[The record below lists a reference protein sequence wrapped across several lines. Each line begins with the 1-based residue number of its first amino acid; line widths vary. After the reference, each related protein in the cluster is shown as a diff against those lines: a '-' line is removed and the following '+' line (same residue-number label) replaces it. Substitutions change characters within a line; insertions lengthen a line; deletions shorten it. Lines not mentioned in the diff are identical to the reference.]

1 MRRIVFTLIAT
12 FSAFLLAATVAPVA
26 TAQQD
31 ITTTTDRTS
40 ADRTSERVLP
50 FHDVRRLRA
59 FEVGDRGKFRVVGKA
74 ITYRGK
80 VVVLKKSNRKVGG
93 YRFYK
98 QERTG
103 RDGGRFSINFD
114 GKFGTHF
121 RLFLK
126 RTNGYRATTF
136 YLGKIVRD

>member
-1 MRRIVFTLIAT
+1 MRRIVFALIAT
-12 FSAFLLAATVAPVA
+12 FSALLLAATIAPAA

-31 ITTTTDRTS
+31 FTVTTERTA

-59 FEVGDRGKFRVVGKA
+59 FEIGDRGKFRVVGKA

-80 VVVLKKSNRKVGG
+80 QVILKKSNRKVGG
-93 YRFYK
+93 YKFYK
-98 QERTG
+98 ADRAA
-103 RDGGRFSINFD
+103 RDTGRFSINFD

-126 RTNGYRATTF
+126 RTPRYRATTF